1 MVDRVNLD
9 LAVMIDHYLHQPVF
23 FPYGVLEIWISW
35 FNDHLFAIQ
44 GLAESRNQ
52 DNHLGSNLFFF

>member
-1 MVDRVNLD
+1 MCSLESSINTFFVVLYIFIMVDRVNLD

-35 FNDHLFAIQ
+35 FNDHLFAI
-44 GLAESRNQ
+44 
-52 DNHLGSNLFFF
+52 